1 MIKRKYIALLII
13 ITALVLT
20 LDAFALTT
28 VAKYAKYASMAIS
41 AVGFGVFGIY
51 FRKFPKPL
59 RQFGLLF
66 IALLAI
72 SIISAKSIH
81 HQSYFSGFIAS
92 SSIFIVGTSFLIY
105 YLLIRYS
112 ISMELVRKSLLSTA
126 WVFLAFFALLFLLQ
140 VQFPSSTSSDTVFG
154 FQSLRKGIV
163 NLGAIIYLVQFFKKN
178 HFKYLAF
185 ALILFSVNR
194 WADFQ
199 RYLLFVF
206 AMCLG
211 VLLFNYRK
219 RTVGLKIIAIT
230 IFVVPILVTVLSVTP
245 IGQEFAKKMS
255 ATFEIFEE
263 NSDDFSDSSM
273 AIRVTQSLFALE
285 SIKKYPLTGVG
296 RIRSSEKD
304 KVSKTSYFHVS
315 DIGLIGILY
324 SYGIFGLLIF
334 FKQSHYVWK
343 SLAKGAL
350 IREVLSAEFKLFLL
364 FLIIHT
370 ILTGRSLNSPA
381 EFMCILVFVE
391 VGRRELKTQTEDDDT

>member
-140 VQFPSSTSSDTVFG
+140 V
-154 FQSLRKGIV
+154 
-163 NLGAIIYLVQFFKKN
+163 
-178 HFKYLAF
+178 
-185 ALILFSVNR
+185 
-194 WADFQ
+194 
-199 RYLLFVF
+199 LL
-206 AMCLG
+206 
-211 VLLFNYRK
+211 
-219 RTVGLKIIAIT
+219 
-230 IFVVPILVTVLSVTP
+230 
-245 IGQEFAKKMS
+245 
-255 ATFEIFEE
+255 
-263 NSDDFSDSSM
+263 
-273 AIRVTQSLFALE
+273 
-285 SIKKYPLTGVG
+285 
-296 RIRSSEKD
+296 
-304 KVSKTSYFHVS
+304 
-315 DIGLIGILY
+315 
-324 SYGIFGLLIF
+324 
-334 FKQSHYVWK
+334 
-343 SLAKGAL
+343 
-350 IREVLSAEFKLFLL
+350 
-364 FLIIHT
+364 
-370 ILTGRSLNSPA
+370 
-381 EFMCILVFVE
+381 
-391 VGRRELKTQTEDDDT
+391 